1 MKAVLFVT
9 GEVGG
14 AVEALGRVRSGLTS
28 ANLRVLVRVEQREEL
43 VRVSG
48 LLPQQILGFTAA
60 GWLWVWLRLFWFL
73 GVSRQV
79 QVICL
84 AAGHSRALK
93 LLAFALRGRV
103 TFTLP
108 AGEEVSLSLPRFL
121 WLTWKTF
128 GRRPGD
134 ICLLGTAE
142 PKQLERIVAD
152 LRKRYP
158 GRAIHA
164 LLSAQ
169 ANGLPADSAAGLTAG
184 TLLAACRRQPRFAI
198 LVIPCTGNGLRRL
211 KLLAWCLPLGSRE
224 IYNENNDSYSARD
237 GDVLLRHLWWR
248 LATALRNLHWRLSDW
263 LTRRPNRVT
272 VLGSA
277 SGLYLKTIVADLRG
291 RYPGAPVHGLLPVH
305 LVGPAAHLFDSY
317 TPLRVFSP
325 GCWRDLLSLSLGR
338 NRSGHLV
345 IPCTNEGY
353 THIKVLG
360 FWLPLGLREIY
371 NENGDAYLARRLRV
385 LWRHFSWRL
394 GHRIFYQALTVRRQ
408 RPWLLHLAHLLL
420 YPLRLAAGAALW
432 VGVLWR
438 SRQGSRRVSGQPAAP
453 EEGALSE
460 DVLALANSQVQRGA
474 PVVRGNR

>member
-14 AVEALGRVRSGLTS
+14 AVEALGRVRSGLTP
-28 ANLRVLVRVEQREEL
+28 ANLRVLVRVGQREEL
-43 VRVSG
+43 VRVG
-48 LLPQQILGFTAA
+48 TLLPHQVLGFTAA
-60 GWLWVWLRLFWFL
+60 VWLWVWLRLLWFL
-73 GVSRQV
+73 GLSRQV

-142 PKQLERIVAD
+142 PKQLERIVTD

-164 LLSAQ
+164 LLPAQ

-184 TLLAACRRQPRFAI
+184 TLVAACRRQPRFAI
-198 LVIPCTGNGLRRL
+198 LVIPCTGNGLWPL
-211 KLLAWCLPLGSRE
+211 KLLAWCLPLGCRE
-224 IYNENNDSYSARD
+224 IYNENNDFCLARD
-237 GDVLLRHLWWR
+237 VHVLVRHIWR
-248 LATALRNLHWRLSDW
+248 RLYDR

-277 SGLYLKTIVADLRG
+277 SGLYLKTIVADLRR
-291 RYPGAPVHGLLPVH
+291 RYSGAPLHGLLPAH

-317 TPLRVFSP
+317 TPLQVFST
-325 GCWRDLLSLSLGR
+325 GCWREMLSLSLGR

-353 THIKVLG
+353 TNIKILG

-371 NENGDAYLARRLRV
+371 NENGDAYLARRLRM

-394 GHRIFYQALTVRRQ
+394 EHRIFYQALTVRQR

-420 YPLRLAAGAALW
+420 YPLRLADGAALLAW
-432 VGVLWR
+432 VLWCSRQR
-438 SRQGSRRVSGQPAAP
+438 SRRISGQPAAP
-453 EEGALSE
+453 EECALSE
-460 DVLALANSQVQRGA
+460 DVLALANGQVQRGGTGRSWR
-474 PVVRGNR
+474 P

>member
-1 MKAVLFVT
+1 MKAILFVT

-14 AVEALGRVRSGLTS
+14 AVEALGRARSGLTS

-43 VRVSG
+43 VRVGG
-48 LLPQQILGFTAA
+48 LLPHQVLGFTAA
-60 GWLWVWLRLFWFL
+60 GWLWVWLQLFWFL
-73 GVSRQV
+73 GSSRQV

-93 LLAFALRGRV
+93 LMAFALRGRV

-121 WLTWKTF
+121 WL
-128 GRRPGD
+128 
-134 ICLLGTAE
+134 A
-142 PKQLERIVAD
+142 
-152 LRKRYP
+152 
-158 GRAIHA
+158 
-164 LLSAQ
+164 
-169 ANGLPADSAAGLTAG
+169 
-184 TLLAACRRQPRFAI
+184 
-198 LVIPCTGNGLRRL
+198 
-211 KLLAWCLPLGSRE
+211 
-224 IYNENNDSYSARD
+224 
-237 GDVLLRHLWWR
+237 
-248 LATALRNLHWRLSDW
+248 W

-277 SGLYLKTIVADLRG
+277 SGLYLKTIVADLRR
-291 RYPGAPVHGLLPVH
+291 RYPGAALHGLLPVR

-325 GCWRDLLSLSLGR
+325 GCWQDLLSLSLGR

-371 NENGDAYLARRLRV
+371 NENGDAYLAWRLRIV
-385 LWRHFSWRL
+385 WRHFSWRL
-394 GHRIFYQALTVRRQ
+394 EHRIFYQALTVRRR
-408 RPWLLHLAHLLL
+408 RPWLLHLVHLLL
-420 YPLRLAAGAALW
+420 YPLRLAAGAALL

-438 SRQGSRRVSGQPAAP
+438 SRQGSRRVSGQSAAP

-460 DVLALANSQVQRGA
+460 DVLALANSQVQRGT
-474 PVVRGNR
+474 PVVRGDP